1 MKCPHCQCENRKDAK
16 FCLMCGERLGT
27 LCPYCDAPL
36 PAEARF
42 CDQCGRGIEYSDT
55 PLSPKHPAP
64 GEFAEAPQRLE
75 TKVEHGEI
83 FPPPIKQRGDDG
95 SGPKLTQ
102 KGEGRTPAKAGSG
115 MGIGL
120 RSVPLYIYR
129 DQWRPKTRFC
139 LFLTIFYVIAMLF
152 LILAYLYP
160 ENRLVRTANIFPIFW
175 ANFVFICF
183 IFLLV
188 AWCVY
193 GILDFCYTALMRSK
207 WFKPKLGEVLL
218 DEGFVTEQELEEALA
233 EQQMKLGEILLQQG
247 SITQAQLKETLEE
260 QSRAYKRL
268 GVILRERGYVTD
280 KDIQRALAQSSRRL
294 GQILEEKGF
303 VRGYEL
309 HLGLGRQRFGIRT
322 LRWD

>member
-1 MKCPHCQCENRKDAK
+1 MSIR
-16 FCLMCGERLGT
+16 
-27 LCPYCDAPL
+27 LCPFHRQQHGASPLAADADTLDEAEQRQQHGAPDADLLVGWHEGDEKVASAAVAPDSAPL
-36 PAEARF
+36 SFKALSAAGAESSILEGDAGSESYLHELPGRPA
-42 CDQCGRGIEYSDT
+42 
-55 PLSPKHPAP
+55 
-64 GEFAEAPQRLE
+64 
-75 TKVEHGEI
+75 
-83 FPPPIKQRGDDG
+83 
-95 SGPKLTQ
+95 
-102 KGEGRTPAKAGSG
+102 RTPAKAGSG